1 MRVLKGLALIAG
13 AILVGAGTVSAQAP
27 TTSTS
32 THVRQFQIVSVDGNK
47 VVVSGKEGYREITV
61 ADDFHLTVDGRS
73 VGVRDLKPGMKGTA
87 TVTTTT
93 TSTPVTVTRVK
104 DGVVMQKSGNSII
117 VRTANGIKM
126 FSEGD
131 AAQRGVRILR
141 DGQPLAFSDL
151 NTGDHLTATIVTT
164 HPPKIMT
171 SRQVSASMA
180 SAPSAGLP
188 PAPTAS
194 TPTRMAAATP
204 VAAPGAPDAP
214 REHHQLPK
222 TASALPLIALVGAAA
237 TLLGLTLTA
246 LRRRRTA

>member
-1 MRVLKGLALIAG
+1 M
-13 AILVGAGTVSAQAP
+13 S
-27 TTSTS
+27 
-32 THVRQFQIVSVDGNK
+32 
-47 VVVSGKEGYREITV
+47 
-61 ADDFHLTVDGRS
+61 DDFRLTVDGRP
-73 VGVRDLKPGMKGTA
+73 VGGTRPEARHARNGGDHDHDDLDAGHGDEGPRWCSDAEVRQLDHRPH
-87 TVTTTT
+87 
-93 TSTPVTVTRVK
+93 RERH
-104 DGVVMQKSGNSII
+104 QE
-117 VRTANGIKM
+117 
-126 FSEGD
+126 FSEGE